1 MCELFL
7 IIKYVNLVDT
17 KKSEEYAI
25 SILHACKIQLFYLFP
40 WAKRKGKLVIPWR
53 FVHQE
58 NKQGKVSLKP
68 GKCIESIIMNK
79 AHRFVLN
86 LKPFN

>member
-1 MCELFL
+1 M
-7 IIKYVNLVDT
+7 NLVDT
-17 KKSEEYAI
+17 KKPEEY
-25 SILHACKIQLFYLFP
+25 LLLGDTGIQLFYLFP
-40 WAKRKGKLVIPWR
+40 WAKRKGKLVIPSR

-58 NKQGKVSLKP
+58 NKRGKVSLKP

>member
-1 MCELFL
+1 M
-7 IIKYVNLVDT
+7 NLVDT
-17 KKSEEYAI
+17 KKPEEY
-25 SILHACKIQLFYLFP
+25 LLLGDTGIQLFYLFP